1 MVNNK
6 KAATAPLSSIFVE
19 TPDLSTLTHDEM
31 VIIEIVNFE
40 AYILKRLHAEVL
52 FYVCGVCCQSF
63 NRVALYHQTITHML
77 ETAIDLTALS
87 IMKQRH

>member
-1 MVNNK
+1 MPFLVF
-6 KAATAPLSSIFVE
+6 IE
-19 TPDLSTLTHDEM
+19 TPSLTTLTHDEM

-40 AYILKRLHAEVL
+40 AYILKRLHAEAL
-52 FYVCGVCCQSF
+52 FYVCGVCCQFF

-77 ETAIDLTALS
+77 ETAIDLSALS